1 MMKSIETKMIV
12 SSVFIAF
19 FFFGC
24 IERKMEFSLYQR
36 TPQESA
42 LIAMK
47 SNNADDRYRC
57 LVELEKSKAYRAD
70 WAVKAMLVIAKSDPS
85 SSVRALAVH
94 NLGRLND
101 PKVWPV
107 LAQAMD
113 DADDRVRFEA
123 AWGLS
128 QNTLTRSPENAEA
141 LNAVQK
147 ALLRGLASDRNV
159 DVRLNAAR
167 ALGQLQDSTVLMALI
182 AALKDTDFAIKYE
195 SEQSL
200 IRLTGRTF
208 HGNAGKWLTWMNETK
223 DPFADAGKVPP
234 ELAKP
239 QQNFFEKSRDSFN
252 RFYEEWQ
259 GPAKK

>member
-1 MMKSIETKMIV
+1 MMKSVETKMIV
-12 SSVFIAF
+12 CGAF
-19 FFFGC
+19 VSLFFLGC

-47 SNNADDRYRC
+47 SSNADDRYRC
-57 LVELEKSKAYRAD
+57 LVELEKSKAFRAD
-70 WAVKAMLVIAKSDPS
+70 WAVKAMLVIAKTDPS

-107 LAQAMD
+107 LAEALNDQ
-113 DADDRVRFEA
+113 DDRVRFEA

-128 QNTLTRSPENAEA
+128 QNTLSKSPENAQA
-141 LNAVQK
+141 LNVVQK
-147 ALLRGLASDRNV
+147 ALLRGLAGDRNV

-182 AALKDTDFAIKYE
+182 AALKDTDFAVKYE
-195 SEQSL
+195 AEKSL

-208 HGNAGKWLTWMNETK
+208 HANAGKWLTWMNETQA
-223 DPFADAGKVPP
+223 PFADAGKVPP
-234 ELAKP
+234 ELVKP
-239 QQNFFEKSRDSFN
+239 KQNFFQKSRDSFN

>member
-1 MMKSIETKMIV
+1 MKRKKTSILGGILAVT
-12 SSVFIAF
+12 F
-19 FFFGC
+19 FLGC
-24 IERKMEFSLYQR
+24 TDRKMEFTLYKR

-47 SNNADDRYRC
+47 SSNADDRYRC
-57 LVELEKSKAYRAD
+57 LVELEKSKAYRAE
-70 WAVKAMLVIAKSDPS
+70 WAVKAMLVIAKTDPS

-101 PKVWPV
+101 SKVWPV
-107 LAQAMD
+107 LAEAMD
-113 DADDRVRFEA
+113 DTDDRVRFEA
-123 AWGLS
+123 TWGLS
-128 QNTLTRSPENAEA
+128 QNTLVLTQDNVEA
-141 LNAVQK
+141 FDAVQK
-147 ALLRGLASDRNV
+147 ALLKGLASDQSV

-167 ALGQLQDSTVLMALI
+167 TLGQIRNLEVLMALI
-182 AALKDTDFAIKYE
+182 TALKDTDFAVKYE

-208 HGNAGKWLTWMNETK
+208 HGNAAKWLAWVQETK
-223 DPFADAGKVPP
+223 EPFADSGKVPP
-234 ELAKP
+234 ELVKP
-239 QQNFFEKSRDSFN
+239 QQNVFQKTRDSFQ